1 MEAFQNKP
9 ARAILIYDPSATSCE
24 LVCAAVTEAGCTPL
38 TVSTKTQA
46 AEITRIHGSSGTGT
60 LAALVL
66 DASADAP
73 LSEIILRSILGVPG
87 AEDLVGLL
95 LVDPKNRAP
104 LPSAAG
110 LPSLARPFSRSELV
124 IVIKEALGD
133 VDADVDSDV
142 DADADSDADSDATDA
157 ASSDPTARPA
167 LRCELPHFP
176 LHSALHALDAAFA
189 SGVVSI
195 DDGELSAQLV
205 VHEGRLLRATMRG
218 DDDDDPTH
226 EIGFYLP
233 HDDGTAQDHDAAL
246 ERVTCGELDADTIMA
261 AIEAHAFE
269 VLRVVE
275 TWEAATL
282 TFWPQ
287 APAARFDEWC
297 ATHTSPRPPALGGA
311 VLACMA
317 SAENLLEMQARS
329 MEFDQVLMR
338 RDAEVARLR
347 ETLDEE
353 ELQVLEHINGKLT
366 LKEVSRKAGY
376 GSFAVAKI
384 VARLSHAGIVE
395 RRAPP
400 TFV

>member
-24 LVCAAVTEAGCTPL
+24 LVCAAVVQAGCTPM

-46 AEITRIHGSSGTGT
+46 AEMTLAHGASGTGT
-60 LAALVL
+60 LSALIL
-66 DASADAP
+66 DASADAA

-95 LVDPKNRAP
+95 LVDPQNPTP

-124 IVIKEALGD
+124 TVIKETLGD
-133 VDADVDSDV
+133 LP
-142 DADADSDADSDATDA
+142 SDADTNCVATGR
-157 ASSDPTARPA
+157 ASSEPGARPT
-167 LRCELPHFP
+167 LRCELPDFP
-176 LHSALHALDAAFA
+176 LHSALHALDAAYA
-189 SGVVSI
+189 SGVVSV
-195 DDGELSAQLV
+195 DEQALSAKLV
-205 VHEGRLLRATMRG
+205 VHDGRVLRATMGG
-218 DDDDDPTH
+218 DGDDPTH
-226 EIGFYLP
+226 GIGFYLP
-233 HDDGTAQDHDAAL
+233 HGDDGTTQDHEAAL
-246 ERVTCGELDADTIMA
+246 ERVTRGTLHAETLMA
-261 AIEAHAFE
+261 AVEAHAFE
-269 VLRVVE
+269 VMRVVG
-275 TWEAATL
+275 TWKRATL

-287 APAARFDEWC
+287 PPAAPFDEWC
-297 ATHTSPRPPALGGA
+297 ASHTSPRPPALGSA

-317 SAENLLEMQARS
+317 SAERVLEMQARS
-329 MEFDQVLMR
+329 MEFDQVLLR
-338 RDAEVARLR
+338 RDIEVARLR